1 MPHTLSKGFGSMT
14 HINSLFPSNYVAA
27 IDLQGQLV
35 DVQILSLKFEKV
47 GSDQEERPVLYFA
60 GMTKGMV
67 MNKTNA
73 RRIAKLYGPDIEGW
87 FGRWIT
93 LYESET
99 DFGGETVPCIRVKE
113 RIPSPGLAGSSVAVN
128 GNHTASEVAAAPAPV
143 PPPIVQQQPAAGVAG
158 APTFPGAMS
167 GGPRF

>member
-1 MPHTLSKGFGSMT
+1 MT
-14 HINSLFPSNYVAA
+14 HINSLFPSQYVAA

-35 DVQILSLKFEKV
+35 DVQIQTLKFEKV

-60 GMTKGMV
+60 GMSKGMV

-73 RRIAKLYGPDIEGW
+73 RRIAKLYGSEIEGW

-113 RIPSPGLAGSSVAVN
+113 RIPSPGLAAPSVAVN
-128 GNHTASEVAAAPAPV
+128 GNHSPAEVAAPPQPQAPAQPA
-143 PPPIVQQQPAAGVAG
+143 PQPAAGVAG
-158 APTFPGAMS
+158 VPSFQGAVPGGAIK
-167 GGPRF
+167 F